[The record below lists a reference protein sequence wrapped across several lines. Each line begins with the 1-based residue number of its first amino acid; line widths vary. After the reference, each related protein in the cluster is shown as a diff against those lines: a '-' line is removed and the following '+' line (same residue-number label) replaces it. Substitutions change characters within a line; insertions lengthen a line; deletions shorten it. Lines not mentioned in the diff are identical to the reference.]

1 MFLDLPQVLVEDFND
16 NCPILQDVNITLDLE
31 PIPPLQ
37 FAPFFTAVANDKD
50 DGINAQIQYKASAPV
65 ERM

>member
-1 MFLDLPQVLVEDFND
+1 MQVLVEDFND
-16 NCPILQDVNITLDLE
+16 NCPILQDVNINLDLE

-37 FAPFFTAVANDKD
+37 SAPFFTAVANDKD
-50 DGINAQIQYKASAPV
+50 EGINAQIQYKASAPV